1 MSLELKKLQKKETE
15 LRNELQ
21 SLSEKEGIL
30 GEKTKIFEE
39 KLLIHKSRK
48 KLIAEHNS
56 VRQFA
61 GAQAKLKKLEE
72 RLSERKEY
80 PRDFSEIQIQQA
92 EQQQI
97 KTAVEEKT
105 FPPKSNSTPK
115 NRLRLNGN
123 LVFSWS
129 YKKLS

>member
-1 MSLELKKLQKKETE
+1 MSLELKKLQKKKTE

-21 SLSEKEGIL
+21 SLSEKEEIL

-39 KLLIHKSRK
+39 RLLIHKSRK
-48 KLIAEHNS
+48 KLIVEHNS
-56 VRQFA
+56 VRHII
-61 GAQAKLKKLEE
+61 GAQAKLKRLEE

-80 PRDFSEIQIQQA
+80 PRDFSEIQIQPA
-92 EQQQI
+92 EPQPI

-105 FPPKSNSTPK
+105 FTPKSNSTPK

>member
-1 MSLELKKLQKKETE
+1 MSLELKKLQKKKTE

-21 SLSEKEGIL
+21 SLSEKEEIL
-30 GEKTKIFEE
+30 GEKTKIFEGR
-39 KLLIHKSRK
+39 LLIHESRK
-48 KLIAEHNS
+48 KLIMAHNS
-56 VRQFA
+56 TRHFI
-61 GAQAKLKKLEE
+61 GAQSKLKKLEE

-80 PRDFSEIQIQQA
+80 PRDFSEIQIQPA
-92 EQQQI
+92 EPQPI

-105 FPPKSNSTPK
+105 FSPKSDSTPK